1 MRYDRAQL
9 KTPHQVSIITC
20 LTALGTGGI
29 NDLFSEVFN
38 SNHAENLLMDRMK
51 QYLCGQQYDD
61 PVLIGDV
68 LSFEH

>member
-20 LTALGTGGI
+20 LTTIGTEGI

-38 SNHAENLLMDRMK
+38 SNHAENLLMGRMK
-51 QYLCGQQYDD
+51 QYLCG
-61 PVLIGDV
+61 
-68 LSFEH
+68 